1 MQNIKRETVEQLQ
14 KEGADL
20 ELKDGVFMTVEIVN
34 EKVEDSIGNS
44 NRYTWNSNWRTIATD
59 ICGCSE

>member
-44 NRYTWNSNWRTIATD
+44 NRYT
-59 ICGCSE
+59 